1 MNVKFKTVLGVS
13 GTALA
18 CLAVPCARAQEGGE
32 APEAA
37 AAEENKVDEALQ
49 AEIRYVEALIDSG
62 FSDFAE
68 PVIAATKKKWPESE
82 TMFFAIEIRGL
93 LALQKFAE
101 AEAKIAALPDRKSSK
116 YWAARLEVANNFF
129 ARGHKSECVK
139 IYDEFFKTFAEFN
152 KLPKELKEFYRNAS
166 YSWGQILVGDKR
178 FDEAVKVYDN
188 LLKLINKRGTDEE
201 EGIWCN
207 VACETA
213 EMYLHLANGKPDP
226 KSRAP
231 YLTPAKKIV
240 DDLLW
245 MQGQPVYFG
254 RAIAMKANIELLR
267 GDVAKAQATID
278 DYMDQLVELHQQM
291 AEVDPD
297 GRKGLLRQS
306 PMPLCRYMLADM
318 LWKEAQAEARKPK
331 RDDERV
337 KALLFGEKLKSG
349 KRNGAGAFNHALNV
363 FIKYPESTWAAQAG
377 EMSEAIREFAEK
389 TYDAKITTN
398 ITADQMAKVRAMQ
411 FQGARAKLAEGDY
424 EGAITDSLDV
434 LARFPEV
441 KESIDAIE
449 GLVSAYLGLIVRKK
463 GTPEQLEA
471 WRMDAD
477 AVEGYLSERF
487 AGSRDKVL
495 MTEAG
500 DATLRVAAKE
510 KERGEIARADALYK
524 AFLSNYRAHVNA
536 PITAASMAGEAQRAE
551 KWEDALALYEIV
563 DRYYK
568 KSPYYATALIQMSVC
583 HEKLGNRAAAI
594 EALKRYCEVETAPLK
609 KTQSQMQLAKLYQK
623 NGLDIFKSA
632 ETNETEEA
640 VNRQLAAG
648 SAQIIRGI
656 QQFVDFAKT
665 ADEKL
670 KDPSVSA
677 KDKEQYAKLKEGAL
691 YLAGDCWGRLTKPAD
706 KLEAFRKRATA
717 ALEEYVRQYPQGQYA
732 KAAYVKLGTFYTALG
747 DVANSKNALDRLARE
762 FPDAKETKDA
772 KPRLAKSLIEM
783 GMRKEGTE
791 IYAEMLR
798 LDGNYTAGQFVN
810 AGEALIEARS
820 WDLADQAFEKAIAKA
835 GANQPSTVAKARIGK
850 AKALFKQG
858 PNSYAEARSQ
868 IDDFLADDK
877 MSKLSIA
884 ADANLL
890 LVEIASEQGRTE
902 KDDNLRKKH
911 FSAAVGAVK
920 KLRGYWKKK
929 PQEEQ
934 DTVDLMSADVVIRRM
949 AAEDAMN
956 LKEQAQ
962 ESCARAAAMLQTFL
976 QSRGVTETNPI
987 DKMTAGQVRNLE
999 RCYATMIPLFS
1010 RLGDEHAV
1018 NVLKFGQEYLK
1029 YFPNGKA
1036 RTEVLN
1042 CINRAKA
1049 SGAKLDDAD
1058 DVPPPAPVAEEDD
1071 AAEPA
1076 PAPEPAPA
1084 EEEDAPDEEEA
1095 EEAAE

>member
-1 MNVKFKTVLGVS
+1 MNVKSKTIWRASGV
-13 GTALA
+13 ALA
-18 CLAVPCARAQEGGE
+18 LLAAPCALAQEGE
-32 APEAA
+32 APAEAA
-37 AAEENKVDEALQ
+37 PAAEENKVDEALQ
-49 AEIRYVEALIDSG
+49 TEIRYVEALIDCG
-62 FSDFAE
+62 FPDFAE

-82 TMFFAIEIRGL
+82 AMFFAIEIRGL
-93 LALQKFAE
+93 LSLQKFDE
-101 AEAKIAALPDRKSSK
+101 AQAKIAALPDRKGSK

-129 ARGHKSECVK
+129 ARGNKAECSK
-139 IYDEFFKTFAEFN
+139 IYDEFFKTFSDFN
-152 KLPKELKEFYRNAS
+152 KLPKELKEFYRNAC
-166 YSWGQILVGDKR
+166 YAWGQILVGDKR
-178 FDEAVKVYDN
+178 FDEAVKVYAN
-188 LLKLINKRGTDEE
+188 LLKLINKRGSDEE
-201 EGIWCN
+201 AATWCN

-231 YLTPAKKIV
+231 FLDPAKKIV
-240 DDLLW
+240 DQLLW
-245 MQGQPVYFG
+245 EQGQPVYFG
-254 RAIAMKANIELLR
+254 RAIAMKANIELLK
-267 GDVAKAQATID
+267 GDVAKAQGTID
-278 DYMDQLVELHQQM
+278 DYMDQLADLHEQLV
-291 AEVDPD
+291 AADPD
-297 GRKGLLRQS
+297 GRLGALRLS

-318 LWKEAQAEARKPK
+318 LWKEAQDEAKKPK

-363 FIKYPESTWAAQAG
+363 FVKYPESTWAAAAG

-389 TYDAKITTN
+389 TYDAKIKTN
-398 ITADQMAKVRAMQ
+398 ITSEQMAKVRAMQ
-411 FQGARAKLAEGDY
+411 FQSAGAKLAEGDY
-424 EGAITDSLDV
+424 EGAITDYFDV

-441 KESIDAIE
+441 KESVGALENLI
-449 GLVSAYLGLIVRKK
+449 SAHLGLIVRKK
-463 GTPEQLEA
+463 GTADQLEA

-477 AVEGYLSERF
+477 AIEGYLSERF
-487 AGSRDKVL
+487 AGHKDRAI

-500 DATLRVAAKE
+500 DATLRVAGKE

-524 AFLSNYRAHVNA
+524 AFLTNYRAHVNA
-536 PITAASMAGEAQRAE
+536 PTTAAAMAGEAQRAE

-563 DRYYK
+563 DKYYK
-568 KSPYYATALIQMSVC
+568 KSQYYATALIQMSAC

-609 KTQSQMQLAKLYQK
+609 KTQSQMQLAMLYQK

-640 VNRQLAAG
+640 VNKQLAAG

-656 QQFVDFAKT
+656 QQFTDFAKT

-670 KDPSVSA
+670 NDPSVPA
-677 KDKEQYAKLKEGAL
+677 KEKAQYAKLKEGAL

-706 KLEAFRKRATA
+706 KLEAFRKRAVA
-717 ALEEYVRQYPQGQYA
+717 SLEEYVKQYPQGQYA

-747 DVANSKNALDRLARE
+747 DVAGSKTALDRLARE

-798 LDGNYTAGQFVN
+798 LDGNYTASQFVN

-858 PNSYAEARSQ
+858 PNSYAEARNQ
-868 IDDFLADDK
+868 IDDFLADEK
-877 MSKLSIA
+877 MSKLGIA

-911 FSAAVGAVK
+911 FGAAVGAVK
-920 KLRGYWKKK
+920 KLRGYWKNK

-949 AAEDAMN
+949 TAEDAMD

-962 ESCARAAAMLQTFL
+962 ESCARAASMLQTFL
-976 QSRGVTETNPI
+976 QSRGVTESNPI
-987 DKMTAGQVRNLE
+987 DKMTAGQLKNLE
-999 RCYATMIPLFS
+999 RCYATMVPLFS
-1010 RLGDEHAV
+1010 RLGDDHAK

-1036 RTEVLN
+1036 RTDVLN
-1042 CINRAKA
+1042 CINRAKS
-1049 SGAKLDDAD
+1049 SGATLDISDET
-1058 DVPPPAPVAEEDD
+1058 PPAPVAAEEPEAEEAPA

-1076 PAPEPAPA
+1076 PAAEPEA
-1084 EEEDAPDEEEA
+1084 A